1 MVLSFIRYPL
11 SGKKK
16 KKKMNSY
23 GVILRENVV

>member
-16 KKKMNSY
+16 KKLNSY